1 MFLRDRFNA
10 KIDFDKYYLAYSGG
24 RDSHFLYWFI
34 KEYLHDDKIVI
45 VGVNTGF
52 EIPEIRNRIVKN
64 SDIVLHPLKNRWQI
78 KEEYGIPCYSKQQ
91 DEYIYRYQ
99 NGSRSENTMKAV
111 LGKNTLFNLN
121 ANARDNLLSGNLH
134 KVSNKCCL
142 YNKEMPM
149 KQYGKRTGKNAII
162 GVRQS
167 ESKTRKA
174 KYETCLQ
181 KNGNFAPI
189 YDFTDN
195 LMDSIYE
202 AYDIEIPKCYNYV
215 VRTGCAGCPYG
226 RNCENEL
233 ALLPEPQ
240 RKAIIKYFKESY
252 DIKGINYINIQN
264 VLDL

>member
-99 NGSRSENTMKAV
+99 MAAEA
-111 LGKNTLFNLN
+111 
-121 ANARDNLLSGNLH
+121 
-134 KVSNKCCL
+134 
-142 YNKEMPM
+142 
-149 KQYGKRTGKNAII
+149 
-162 GVRQS
+162 
-167 ESKTRKA
+167 KT
-174 KYETCLQ
+174 Q
-181 KNGNFAPI
+181 
-189 YDFTDN
+189 
-195 LMDSIYE
+195 
-202 AYDIEIPKCYNYV
+202 
-215 VRTGCAGCPYG
+215 
-226 RNCENEL
+226 
-233 ALLPEPQ
+233 
-240 RKAIIKYFKESY
+240 
-252 DIKGINYINIQN
+252 
-264 VLDL
+264 